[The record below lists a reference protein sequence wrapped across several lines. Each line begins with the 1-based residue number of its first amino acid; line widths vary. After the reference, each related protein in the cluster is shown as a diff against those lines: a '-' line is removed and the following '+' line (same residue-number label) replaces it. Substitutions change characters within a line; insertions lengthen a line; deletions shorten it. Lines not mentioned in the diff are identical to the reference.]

1 VVVKK
6 ALPKQDG
13 ERRLSWFARHVGMH
27 VDVQDMIE
35 RRVGEML
42 VSDYSDAGHA
52 ESMKIPRYGV
62 EH

>member
-1 VVVKK
+1 
-6 ALPKQDG
+6 
-13 ERRLSWFARHVGMH
+13 MH